1 MKKRFLHQKQ
11 RLALIKNVAYIIFS
25 IVLLTASSCKKSE
38 PDFQV
43 IHKTV
48 VQNDTLKMSWSVGV
62 EEGVTITKDPVHS
75 KFFNV
80 GREEEGSVFIYVPKE
95 NFVGD
100 DLVELKKTDWNFKKE
115 KSITR
120 ERYRVIIT
128 VVE

>member
-1 MKKRFLHQKQ
+1 M
-11 RLALIKNVAYIIFS
+11 LIKEIIQKYNPNLLKISS
-25 IVLLTASSCKKSE
+25 IVVFCTVITMGSCKNSE

-43 IHKTV
+43 LHKTV
-48 VQNDTLKMSWSVGV
+48 VQNDTLKMVWGVGV

-75 KFFNV
+75 KFHNI

-95 NFVGD
+95 NFVGE

-115 KSITR
+115 KRITR

-128 VVE
+128 IVE